1 MENNHNPQRQGI
13 VSQFFLTFAHLEQLK
28 KQDMTEA
35 IKKKISES
43 KGARWTALI
52 IVSFTMM
59 WGYFLTD
66 ALSPL
71 MTMLEQDPNAGWSSS
86 EFGLFNSAYS
96 WFNVYLFLLVLGGI
110 VLDKKGVRFT
120 GVVTCILMLA
130 GALIKYYAVQYI
142 APDAG
147 TVFGIRTQ
155 VFVACLGYAIFAV
168 GTENCCTTI
177 SKVIAKW
184 FQGKEMAMALG
195 IQVAVARLGTA
206 AALIFC
212 PMIAKNF
219 SVSAPL
225 LLSAILLGIG
235 LLAYLVFCVMDR
247 QYDAEVALEQQSDDD
262 TFKVSDLKLII
273 TNRGFWLI
281 ALLCLMFYS
290 AVFPFMKYATSL
302 MENKYGV
309 SSSLAGLIP
318 SLIPFGNLIMTPLFG
333 GIYDKKGKGATIMI
347 IGSILLILVHV
358 LFALPIL
365 NYWWFAA
372 FVMIV
377 LGVAFSLVPSAM
389 WPSVPK
395 IIPMKLLGSA
405 YALIFWVQNIGL
417 GLVPLF
423 IGKVL
428 DNYCKVGTRLV
439 DGIEVTQYNYTL
451 PMCIFALFG
460 VAALLLALRLKAVD
474 RKEGYGL
481 EEPNIK

>member
-1 MENNHNPQRQGI
+1 
-13 VSQFFLTFAHLEQLK
+13 
-28 KQDMTEA
+28 MTET

-43 KGARWTALI
+43 KGARWAALI

-71 MTMLEQDPNAGWSSS
+71 MTMLEDQMNWSSS

-96 WFNVYLFLLVLGGI
+96 WFNVYLFMLVFGGI
-110 VLDKKGVRFT
+110 ILDKMGVRFT
-120 GVVTCILMLA
+120 GVLTCILMLA
-130 GALIKYYAVQYI
+130 GALIKYYAVECI
-142 APDAG
+142 SPDAG
-147 TVFGIRTQ
+147 TVFGMRTQ

-168 GTENCCTTI
+168 GTENCGITV
-177 SKVIAKW
+177 SKVITKW
-184 FQGKEMAMALG
+184 FQGKELALAMG
-195 IQVAVARLGTA
+195 VQVAVARLGTA
-206 AALIFC
+206 AALVFS
-212 PMIAKNF
+212 PMIVKHF
-219 SVSAPL
+219 SLSAPL
-225 LLSAILLGIG
+225 LFSAILLGIG
-235 LLAYLVFCVMDR
+235 LLAYLVFCVLDR
-247 QYDAEVALEQQSDDD
+247 KFDAEVAVAQDDDD
-262 TFKVSDLKLII
+262 TFKVRDLKLII

-309 SSSLAGLIP
+309 STTLAGLIP
-318 SLIPFGNLIMTPLFG
+318 SLIPFGNLIMTPFFG
-333 GIYDKKGKGATIMI
+333 SLYDKKGKGATIMI
-347 IGSILLILVHV
+347 MGSVLLILVHV
-358 LFALPIL
+358 LFALPLL

-372 FVMIV
+372 VIMII

-395 IIPMKLLGSA
+395 IIPQKLLGSA

-428 DNYCKVGTRLV
+428 DNYCKVGTRIV
-439 DGIEVTQYNYTL
+439 EGAEVTQYNYTL

-474 RKEGYGL
+474 KKEGYGL
-481 EEPNIK
+481 EEPNMK

>member
-1 MENNHNPQRQGI
+1 
-13 VSQFFLTFAHLEQLK
+13 
-28 KQDMTEA
+28 MTQT
-35 IKKKISES
+35 IKKISEN
-43 KGARWTALI
+43 KAARWAALI

-71 MTMLEQDPNAGWSSS
+71 MTMLEEQMNWSSA

-96 WFNVYLFLLVLGGI
+96 WFNVYLFLLVFGGI
-110 VLDKKGVRFT
+110 ILDKMGVRFT
-120 GVVTCILMLA
+120 GIVTCVLMLS
-130 GALIKYYAVQYI
+130 GALIKYYAVQFI
-142 APDAG
+142 SPTDGG
-147 TVFGIRTQ
+147 TILGMRTQ

-168 GTENCCTTI
+168 GTENCGITV
-177 SKVIAKW
+177 SKVITKW
-184 FQGKEMAMALG
+184 FKGKELALAMG
-195 IQVAVARLGTA
+195 VQVAVARLGTA
-206 AALIFC
+206 AALVFC
-212 PMIAKNF
+212 PMIARNF
-219 SVSAPL
+219 SMSAPL
-225 LLSAILLGIG
+225 LFSAILLCIG
-235 LLAYLVFCVMDR
+235 LLAYMVFCVLDKKF
-247 QYDAEVALEQQSDDD
+247 DAEVTLEESDGED
-262 TFKVSDLKLII
+262 TFKVKDLKLII

-302 MENKYGV
+302 MENKYNV
-309 SSSLAGLIP
+309 TPMLAGLIP
-318 SLIPFGNLIMTPLFG
+318 SLIPFGNLLMTPIFG

-358 LFALPIL
+358 LFAMPLM

-372 FVMIV
+372 LIMII

-395 IIPMKLLGSA
+395 IIPQKLLGSA

-428 DNYCKVGTRLV
+428 DNYCKAGTRIV
-439 DGIEVTQYNYTL
+439 DGAEVTQYNYTL

-460 VAALLLALRLKAVD
+460 VAALLLAMRLKAVD
-474 RKEGYGL
+474 KKAGYGL